1 MAVAALLVYFI
12 HPFFTWFVADDFCFM
27 PEVQSQGVFQNMWH
41 HYMTWDGRGM
51 SLTFIIARVGL
62 WTGVYWVGPMLASL
76 LLLLFGLMN
85 LRLFL
90 PEITNRNERIIT
102 LSAMAAVLWLCC
114 FPFASQTL
122 YWSTGAG
129 YNLDIILILAGYA
142 GMMHLQP
149 GVKNTVLGI
158 PLFFY
163 VGTAS
168 PNAVAGLLLIMGIQ
182 AIYET
187 KQGQGRTC
195 LRFTRFVLPMLA
207 GFLMVILAPGNANRL
222 VGLDRANLTHI
233 WTIYFNIK
241 HIFSNLM
248 EYNTPV
254 IWALMA
260 VGLLGGI
267 RISREEKQSP
277 SRWLQIVHAH
287 RFLLAAC
294 VSAWFFAAMP
304 GAHAPRTNIHFMA
317 FMVMYG
323 ISGLGILHRNRGELV
338 TLSKAPVL
346 NLILMVFLVIG
357 STQAFD
363 ARNTRKLVLKR
374 DAKLRALKGQDVVLG
389 KEDDIKEPESRTF
402 EDVGEN
408 PNYWLNQCVANHY
421 GLKSIKMIK
430 KTIADKE

>member
-1 MAVAALLVYFI
+1 
-12 HPFFTWFVADDFCFM
+12 M
-27 PEVQSQGVFQNMWH
+27 PEVQAQGVFQNMWH

-76 LLLLFGLMN
+76 LLLLFGWMN

-90 PEITNRNERIIT
+90 PRITGRQNRIIA
-102 LSAMAAVLWLCC
+102 LSAMTAVLWLCC

-182 AIYET
+182 ALYEA
-187 KQGQGRTC
+187 KQGQGRTY

-222 VGLDRANLTHI
+222 VGLEKANLTHL

-248 EYNTPV
+248 EYNTPLT
-254 IWALMA
+254 WTLMA
-260 VGLLGGI
+260 VGLIGGI
-267 RISREEKQSP
+267 VGSQDQKQIP
-277 SRWLQIVHAH
+277 SGWLRTAHAH

-294 VSAWFFAAMP
+294 IAAWFFTAFPSM
-304 GAHAPRTNIHFMA
+304 HSPRTNIHFMA

-323 ISGLGILHRNRGELV
+323 ISGLGILYRSCGELV
-338 TLSKAPVL
+338 TLCKAPVL
-346 NLILMVFLVIG
+346 NLLLLVFLVIG
-357 STQAFD
+357 CTQAFD
-363 ARNTRKLVLKR
+363 ARNTRKLALKR

-421 GLKSIKMIK
+421 GLKTIKMIK
-430 KTIADKE
+430 KPAKP

>member
-27 PEVQSQGVFQNMWH
+27 PEVHSQGVFKNMWH
-41 HYMTWDGRGM
+41 HYMNWDGRGM

-76 LLLLFGLMN
+76 LLLLFGWIN
-85 LRLFL
+85 IRLFL
-90 PEITNRNERIIT
+90 PELTSRNERIIA
-102 LSAMAAVLWLCC
+102 LSTMTAVLWLCC

-142 GMMHLQP
+142 GVMHLKP
-149 GVKNTVLGI
+149 GIKNTMLGI

-182 AIYET
+182 ALYET
-187 KQGQGRTC
+187 KQGQGRAY
-195 LRFTRFVLPMLA
+195 LRFARFILPMLA

-222 VGLDRANLTHI
+222 VGLDKANLTHI

-241 HIFSNLM
+241 HIFSNLLD
-248 EYNTPV
+248 YNTPV
-254 IWALMA
+254 TW
-260 VGLLGGI
+260 GLLFLGLMGGVAASKDEQQKQPSWL
-267 RISREEKQSP
+267 RI
-277 SRWLQIVHAH
+277 VYAH

-294 VSAWFFAAMP
+294 ISAWFFTAFP
-304 GAHAPRTNIHFMA
+304 GMHSPRTNIHFMA

-323 ISGLGILHRNRGELV
+323 ISGLGILCVKHTPLMDIG
-338 TLSKAPVL
+338 KAPAM
-346 NLILMVFLVIG
+346 NLLLLVFLLIAG
-357 STQAFD
+357 TQAFD

-374 DAKLRALKGQDVVLG
+374 DAKLKERKGQDVLLG

-402 EDVGEN
+402 EDVGEY

-430 KTIADKE
+430 KPAKP